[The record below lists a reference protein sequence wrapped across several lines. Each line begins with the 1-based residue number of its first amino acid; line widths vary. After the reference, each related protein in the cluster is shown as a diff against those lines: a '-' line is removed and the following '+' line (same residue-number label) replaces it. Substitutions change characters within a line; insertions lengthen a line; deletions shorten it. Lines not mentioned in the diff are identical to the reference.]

1 MKLLS
6 RVVWSEGMHL
16 APHHFQTQTRYF
28 EDAIRFA
35 VSALWFKPYGLTACE
50 MDGEA
55 LKNGTVSVL
64 QARGLFPDGL
74 PFYIPGSDPPPDA
87 RSIGHLFSPMRDSQV
102 IHLAIPRRK
111 TEGGAFESS
120 DDNHHDSRFVEETRF
135 IADETHGG
143 DERPIAVGRKNFRL
157 LLDTELTED
166 LTTLPIARVRR
177 DGAGHLAYDS
187 NFIPPLLA
195 VSGSEALLELL
206 RGLCDLLDEKS
217 RSITEAARQSG
228 SALPDA
234 YRRDLASF
242 WFLHTVNSSLGG
254 LRHQM
259 LAKKGH
265 PEEVYTLLARLAG
278 GLCCFA
284 LDAHPRDLPAYDHD
298 NLTECF
304 ETMARR
310 IRGWLE
316 LMVPTNCVSLPF
328 RPGAPYFWA
337 LTVESRHLEKAR
349 WILEVQSKAGE
360 SSVITKVPQL
370 VKVCSQKFVPELVR
384 RAVPGMDLTHLP
396 VPPPAVQAKVEA
408 QYFSITRSGPC
419 WDHIVQ
425 TRQVGVY
432 VPGDLPDPLLELHI
446 VLEN

>member
-1 MKLLS
+1 MNLLS

-16 APHHFQTQTRYF
+16 APHHFQTQIRYF

-35 VSALWFKPYGLTACE
+35 VSALWFKPYGLTACA
-50 MDGEA
+50 MDSEA

-74 PFYIPGSDPPPDA
+74 PFYIPGSDAPPEP
-87 RSIGHLFSPMRDSQV
+87 RSIAHVLSPMRDSQV
-102 IHLAIPRRK
+102 IHLAIPRRF
-111 TEGGAFESS
+111 TEGSEFGSS
-120 DDNHHDSRFVEETRF
+120 DNDHRDSRFVEETRF

-143 DERPIAVGRKNFRL
+143 DERPIAMGRKNFRL
-157 LLDTELTED
+157 CLDTELTD
-166 LTTLPIARVRR
+166 GLTTLPIARVRR

-187 NFIPPLLA
+187 AFIPPLLA
-195 VSGSEALLELL
+195 LSGSEALLELL
-206 RGLCDLLDEKS
+206 RGLCDLMDEKS
-217 RSITEAARQSG
+217 RAITEAARQSG
-228 SALPDA
+228 AALPDA

-242 WFLHTVNSSLGG
+242 WFLHTVNSNLGG
-254 LRHQM
+254 LRHQL
-259 LAKKGH
+259 LARKGH
-265 PEEVYTLLARLAG
+265 PEETYTLLAKLAG

-304 ETMARR
+304 ETLARR

-316 LMVPTNCVSLPF
+316 LMVPTNCVTIPF
-328 RPGAPYFWA
+328 RPHMPYVWA
-337 LTVESRHLEKAR
+337 LSVEAHHLEKAR

-360 SSVITKVPQL
+360 ASVIAKVPQL

-396 VPPPAVQAKVEA
+396 VPPPAVEAKVEA

-432 VPGDLPDPLLELHI
+432 VPGDLPDPTLALHI

>member
-1 MKLLS
+1 MNLLS

-16 APHHFQTQTRYF
+16 APHHFQTQIRYF

-35 VSALWFKPYGLTACE
+35 VSALWFKPYGLTVCE
-50 MDGEA
+50 MDMEA

-74 PFYIPGSDPPPDA
+74 PFYIPGSDPPPEA
-87 RSIGHLFSPMRDSQV
+87 RAVGHLLSPMRDSQV
-102 IHLAIPRRK
+102 VYLAIPRRT
-111 TEGGAFESS
+111 TEADAPGPVG
-120 DDNHHDSRFVEETRF
+120 NHHNESRFLEETRF

-157 LLDTELTED
+157 LLDTEVTED
-166 LTTLPIARVRR
+166 LASLPMARVRR
-177 DGAGHLAYDS
+177 DGTGHLAYDS
-187 NFIPPLLA
+187 SFIPPLLA
-195 VSGSEALLELL
+195 IAGSEALLEML
-206 RGLCDLLDEKS
+206 RGLCDLLDEKG
-217 RSITEAARQSG
+217 RSITETARQSG
-228 SALPDA
+228 AALPDA
-234 YRRDLASF
+234 FRRDLASF
-242 WFLHTVNSSLGG
+242 WFLHTVNSNLGG
-254 LRHQM
+254 LRHQL

-265 PEEVYTLLARLAG
+265 PEEVYTLLSRLAG

-298 NLTECF
+298 HLTECF
-304 ETMARR
+304 ETLERK

-316 LMVPTNCVSLPF
+316 LMVPTNCVTIQF
-328 RPGAPYFWA
+328 RPLMPYFWA
-337 LTVESRHLEKAR
+337 LSVESRHLEKAR
-349 WILEVQSKAGE
+349 WILEIQSKAGE

-384 RAVPGMDLTHLP
+384 RAVPGMDLIHLP

-425 TRQVGVY
+425 TRQVGIY
-432 VPGDLPDPLLELHI
+432 VPGDLPNPLLELHI

>member
-50 MDGEA
+50 MDAEA
-55 LKNGTVSVL
+55 LKNGTVSIL

-74 PFYIPGSDPPPDA
+74 PFYIPGSDPPPEA
-87 RSIGHLFSPMRDSQV
+87 RGIGHLLSPMRDSQV
-102 IHLAIPRRK
+102 VHLAIPQRR
-111 TEGGAFESS
+111 TEEGAFSS
-120 DDNHHDSRFVEETRF
+120 SADNHHDSRFVEETRF

-143 DERPIAVGRKNFRL
+143 DERPIAVGRKNLRL
-157 LLDTELTED
+157 MLDTELMED
-166 LTTLPIARVRR
+166 LNSLPIARVRR

-187 NFIPPLLA
+187 SFIPPVLA
-195 VSGSEALLELL
+195 ISGSEALLEMLG
-206 RGLCDLLDEKS
+206 GLCDLLDEKS
-217 RSITEAARQSG
+217 RSITESARQSG

-242 WFLHTVNSSLGG
+242 WFLHTVNSSLGV
-254 LRHQM
+254 LRHEL

-265 PEEVYTLLARLAG
+265 PEEVYTVLARLAG

-298 NLTECF
+298 NLTETF
-304 ETMARR
+304 ETLGRR

-316 LMVPTNCVSLPF
+316 LMVPTNCVTIPF
-328 RPGAPYFWA
+328 RPFMPYFWA
-337 LTVESRHLEKAR
+337 LAVESRHLDKAR

-360 SSVITKVPQL
+360 STVITKVPQL

-425 TRQVGVY
+425 TRQVGIY
-432 VPGDLPDPLLELHI
+432 VPGDLPDPVVELHI
-446 VLEN
+446 LLEN

>member
-28 EDAIRFA
+28 EAAIRFA

-50 MDGEA
+50 MDSEA

-74 PFYIPGSDPPPDA
+74 PFYIPGSDPPPEA
-87 RSIGHLFSPMRDSQV
+87 RGVGHLLSPMRDSQV
-102 IHLAIPRRK
+102 IHLAIPRRGA
-111 TEGGAFESS
+111 EAGAFGPS
-120 DDNHHDSRFVEETRF
+120 DNNHHDLRFIEETRF

-143 DERPIAVGRKNFRL
+143 DERAIAVGRKNFRL

-166 LTTLPIARVRR
+166 LTSLPIARVRR
-177 DGAGHLAYDS
+177 DGTGHLAYDS

-195 VSGSEALLELL
+195 VAGSEALLELL
-206 RGLCDLLDEKS
+206 RALCDLLDEKS
-217 RSITEAARQSG
+217 RSIMDSARQSG

-242 WFLHTVNSSLGG
+242 WFLHTVNSNLGG
-254 LRHQM
+254 LRHQL

-265 PEEVYTLLARLAG
+265 PEEVYTLLSRLAG

-298 NLTECF
+298 HLTDCF
-304 ETMARR
+304 ETLARR

-316 LMVPTNCVSLPF
+316 LMVPTNCVTIPF
-328 RPGAPYFWA
+328 RPLMPYFWSLA
-337 LTVESRHLEKAR
+337 VESRHLEKAR
-349 WILEVQSKAGE
+349 WLLEVQSKAGE
-360 SSVITKVPQL
+360 SSIITKVPQL

-425 TRQVGVY
+425 TREVGIY
-432 VPGDLPDPLLELHI
+432 VPGDLPEPLLELHI